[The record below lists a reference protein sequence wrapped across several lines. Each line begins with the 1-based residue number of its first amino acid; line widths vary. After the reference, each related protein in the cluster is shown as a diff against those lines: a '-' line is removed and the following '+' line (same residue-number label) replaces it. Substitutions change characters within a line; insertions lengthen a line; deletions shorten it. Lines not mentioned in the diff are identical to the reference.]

1 MTEELV
7 TRLRT
12 GLEPGEGRAILFLL
26 VGAEAEAQPCGESR
40 LAGCRLAARS
50 SIWRPSMYLRL
61 IARDSSS
68 TVAVE
73 TTITEMASASAFMIS
88 VRVSMV
94 FDLAGQQ

>member
-1 MTEELV
+1 
-7 TRLRT
+7 
-12 GLEPGEGRAILFLL
+12 
-26 VGAEAEAQPCGESR
+26 
-40 LAGCRLAARS
+40 
-50 SIWRPSMYLRL
+50 MYLRL